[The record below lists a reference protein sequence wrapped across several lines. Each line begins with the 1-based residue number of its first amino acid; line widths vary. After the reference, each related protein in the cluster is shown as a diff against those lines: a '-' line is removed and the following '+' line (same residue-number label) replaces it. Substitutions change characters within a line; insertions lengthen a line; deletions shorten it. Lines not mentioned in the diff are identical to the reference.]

1 MQRQIPHMPYRWTTE
16 PHQAL
21 QELQLWPHQSLT
33 PRGMVWFI
41 LATFALILLPAISML
56 GTPIL
61 WGLLPFLV
69 GAVWAI
75 FYALQRNHKDR
86 QINETLT
93 LTEDKA
99 LLKRVN
105 ANGSSQEWEA
115 NRYWTR
121 VTKYESDGPVPHYV
135 TLKGDNREV
144 EIGTFLSE
152 EERIALYDD
161 LKGALA
167 RHHSLPPEP

>member
-1 MQRQIPHMPYRWTTE
+1 MPYRWTTSNNA
-16 PHQAL
+16 PA

-41 LATFALILLPAISML
+41 LATFTLILLPALAVL

-61 WGLLPFLV
+61 WGLLPFLM

-75 FYALQRNHKDR
+75 YYALQRNHKDR

-93 LTEDKA
+93 LTEDTA
-99 LLKRVN
+99 SLVRIN
-105 ANGSSQEWEA
+105 ANGSQQEWTA
-115 NRYWTR
+115 NRYWTQVR
-121 VTKYESDGPVPHYV
+121 KYDEEGPIPHYI

-144 EIGTFLSE
+144 EIGAFLSE
-152 EERIALYDD
+152 DERIALFNE
-161 LKGALA
+161 LKTALA
-167 RHHSLPPEP
+167 FQN